1 MTWERILIALTFI
14 ICATGFTWV
23 ALKAQAEQREL
34 DEYRRTNVAPPIANT
49 QEYLW
54 QVVFQRAEG
63 QLDTMEVTT
72 HELDE
77 DFGILEVANDRLF
90 VTIDGGGHMN
100 YQAIDVARLV
110 EIKLIA
116 D

>member
-1 MTWERILIALTFI
+1 MSLERFLIISAFI
-14 ICATGFTWV
+14 ICASSFTWV
-23 ALKAQAEQREL
+23 ALKVQAEQREL
-34 DEYRRTNVAPPIANT
+34 EEYRKTNVAPPVAST

-72 HELDE
+72 HDLDD
-77 DFGILEVANDRLF
+77 DFGVLEVDNERLF

-100 YQAIDVARLV
+100 YQAIDVARLL